1 MQRKRAIG
9 GRVGARLAKARQSRG
24 LSQAQLAKAIGVTTG
39 TIQAYEHSRTRIA
52 VERLEA
58 VAEALQCEAADC
70 ATAGGTSH
78 SQPRRDNAAQA
89 ARAAAPN
96 AHRPRTR
103 RRPSTRAWT
112 CARTAAYPAPSV
124 PAARA
129 RDGQISPARRGWR
142 AMVPSPIGRP
152 SSSAAT
158 AEMIDRD
165 RRETGRRRWRSPG
178 IAAGSAGLAWTPPS
192 CLRNAGTWRYGGVA

>member
-58 VAEALQCEAADC
+58 DAEALQCEAADC

-103 RRPSTRAWT
+103 RRPSTRACC
-112 CARTAAYPAPSV
+112 CARTAADPNPTAPSK
-124 PAARA
+124 AQA
-129 RDGQISPARRGWR
+129 RDGQTGTARHGWRGREHELTDLAYQRPPRPRRRRG
-142 AMVPSPIGRP
+142 
-152 SSSAAT
+152 
-158 AEMIDRD
+158 
-165 RRETGRRRWRSPG
+165 
-178 IAAGSAGLAWTPPS
+178 
-192 CLRNAGTWRYGGVA
+192 